1 MNEIDLIILR
11 NKNIG
16 EAGIWLTEGTRMK
29 KDFPSPEK
37 QSIL

>member
-1 MNEIDLIILR
+1 MNEIDFIILR
-11 NKNIG
+11 NKKIG
-16 EAGIWLTEGTRMK
+16 EAGIWVTEERRMK